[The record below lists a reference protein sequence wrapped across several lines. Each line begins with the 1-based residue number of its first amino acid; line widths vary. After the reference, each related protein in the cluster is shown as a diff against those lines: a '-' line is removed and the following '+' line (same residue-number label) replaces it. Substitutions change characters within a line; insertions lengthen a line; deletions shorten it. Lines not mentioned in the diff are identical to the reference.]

1 MLKSINDISQMLK
14 EQDIALSIIRKS
26 DDKDFLIYIATE
38 ALNNIK

>member
-26 DDKDFLIYIATE
+26 DDNDFLIDIATE